1 MNINFKISA
10 IANIYSPLFKLTT
23 EELGEMNMVKM
34 LVDAKPGFPCRV
46 TLEDAEIGEEVLLL
60 PFEYHKTTSP
70 YKASGPIFIRKN
82 AVKADLAVNEIPAM
96 LLKRQQTLRVY
107 DTNGMMIAAKSPS
120 ADEIRK
126 EIEVAF
132 SSQSASYIQIL
143 NTNPGC
149 YNCQVNRVV

>member
-10 IANIYSPLFKLTT
+10 IENIYNPLFKLTS
-23 EELGEMNMVKM
+23 EELSERNIVKM
-34 LVDAKPGFPCRV
+34 LVDEKPGYPCRV

-60 PFEYHKTTSP
+60 PLEHHKTTSP
-70 YKASGPIFIRKN
+70 YKASGPVFIRKN
-82 AVKADLAVNEIPAM
+82 AVKVDLAINEIPKM
-96 LLKRQQTLRVY
+96 LFKRQQTLRLY

-126 EIEVAF
+126 EIETLFKNPKAK
-132 SSQSASYIQIL
+132 YIQVH

-149 YNCQVNRVV
+149 YNCQVHKIE